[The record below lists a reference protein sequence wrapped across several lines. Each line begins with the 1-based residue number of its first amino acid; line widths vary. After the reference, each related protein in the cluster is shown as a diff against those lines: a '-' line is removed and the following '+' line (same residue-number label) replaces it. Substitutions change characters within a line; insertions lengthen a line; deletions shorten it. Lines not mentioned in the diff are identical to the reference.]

1 MTVIHPDAQAIID
14 RINAHSWSLARVDRA
29 AVESAITMHLAA
41 LGLPPQPFRWFATS
55 NDGYA
60 AARSAA
66 WSAAESAAESAAWS
80 AARSAAE
87 SAAESAARSAAETN
101 ALSAFSHPTQA
112 AMAAIWRPMA
122 DAFYAGLWVY
132 WITPAEIICVE
143 QPSLHISDNRLH
155 REDGPAVEWPAGEA
169 YYFWRGT
176 QVPPE
181 WITDR
186 KSLTP
191 QIALTW
197 EHIEQR
203 RVACEILGWDTI
215 LSALDAR
222 VINADNDPEVGTLL
236 DVTIPGIGTEKF
248 LRVRCGTGRQFAL
261 PVPPHVRTAI
271 EAQAWTWGIDATSF
285 VKPEVRT

>member
-66 WSAAESAAESAAWS
+66 ESAAESAAWS
-80 AARSAAE
+80 AARSAADSAAW
-87 SAAESAARSAAETN
+87 SAAESAAETN